1 MSAFGIE
8 FLDQTGQ
15 GIAVL
20 SDEEGS
26 DRASAKLSDKAV
38 LRAGAFAVDIERVKG
53 CGAFA
58 DGQAR
63 SDVLREG
70 HGQTGRARRENS
82 QRSQHHENLLGKKI
96 QDRRGLLSE

>member
-20 SDEEGS
+20 PDEEGS

-38 LRAGAFAVDIERVKG
+38 LRAGAFAVNIERMKRR
-53 CGAFA
+53 GAFA
-58 DGQAR
+58 DGKFDAKGVAK
-63 SDVLREG
+63 VL
-70 HGQTGRARRENS
+70 AD
-82 QRSQHHENLLGKKI
+82 LPKI
-96 QDRRGLLSE
+96 LPK